1 MKDIMYS
8 LNNEEKKKKAND
20 NYLSNS
26 FNGGFEQSPS
36 VYDDGLSATE
46 TGFAPAN
53 NQWDA
58 FSQGGY
64 DEKNSVA
71 NG

>member
-53 NQWDA
+53 NQ
-58 FSQGGY
+58 
-64 DEKNSVA
+64 
-71 NG
+71 